1 MSKKKDRDIK
11 KEGGHYN
18 RQNVLDK
25 ESEKNFEK
33 EERSLIASAIPEK
46 SGAK

>member
-1 MSKKKDRDIK
+1 MSKKKDRNMK

-18 RQNVLDK
+18 RQNVVDK

-33 EERSLIASAIPEK
+33 EERGLIASAIPERTRSK
-46 SGAK
+46 